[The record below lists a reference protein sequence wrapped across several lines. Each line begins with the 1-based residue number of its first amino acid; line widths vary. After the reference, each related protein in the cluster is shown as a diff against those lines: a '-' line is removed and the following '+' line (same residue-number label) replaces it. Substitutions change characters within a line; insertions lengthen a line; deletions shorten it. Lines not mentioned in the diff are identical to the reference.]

1 MYHLLLRG
9 TYGTDWVSLSRVRE
23 LGFHCPDLAL
33 IGAHIGLAGGTIVL
47 RVASTVR
54 AVQPQGAG
62 PAAAVGGEGG
72 NESYRDNFHTLLL
85 SPEAAQEQCNQ
96 MRLCGRLGLGTSG
109 HLLPAVRADYIARG
123 GTNCSRHIAAI
134 IVQKNR
140 YVCL

>member
-1 MYHLLLRG
+1 MQY
-9 TYGTDWVSLSRVRE
+9 S
-23 LGFHCPDLAL
+23 P
-33 IGAHIGLAGGTIVL
+33 
-47 RVASTVR
+47 R
-54 AVQPQGAG
+54 AQGQQLQL
-62 PAAAVGGEGG
+62 GGEGG

-134 IVQKNR
+134 IVRKKQL
-140 YVCL
+140 CLFIIKALFDVNLELS